1 MSENITERRQ
11 RKMST
16 KSASL
21 MDNTAQQK
29 ALVTA
34 LNKMSLK
41 AIVELC
47 SFDGISVTIQSGK
60 ITDVTKNN
68 E

>member
-1 MSENITERRQ
+1 MN
-11 RKMST
+11 
-16 KSASL
+16 
-21 MDNTAQQK
+21 NTAQQET
-29 ALVTA
+29 LVTA

-47 SFDGISVTIQSGK
+47 SFDGINVTIQAGK

>member
-1 MSENITERRQ
+1 
-11 RKMST
+11 MST
-16 KSASL
+16 ESTPL
-21 MDNTAQQK
+21 MDNPAQQES
-29 ALVTA
+29 LVTA

-41 AIVELC
+41 AITELC
-47 SFDGISVTIQSGK
+47 SLGGINVTIQAGK

>member
-1 MSENITERRQ
+1 
-11 RKMST
+11 MST
-16 KSASL
+16 ESTLL
-21 MDNTAQQK
+21 MDNPAQQE

-34 LNKMSLK
+34 LNKMSLN
-41 AIVELC
+41 AIIELC
-47 SFDGISVTIQSGK
+47 SFDSISVTIQSGK

>member
-1 MSENITERRQ
+1 
-11 RKMST
+11 MST
-16 KSASL
+16 KSAPI
-21 MDNTAQQK
+21 MDNPAQQD

-41 AIVELC
+41 AVIELC
-47 SFDGISVTIQSGK
+47 SFNNIGVIIQSGK

>member
-1 MSENITERRQ
+1 
-11 RKMST
+11 MST
-16 KSASL
+16 ESTPI
-21 MDNTAQQK
+21 MDNPVQQE
-29 ALVTA
+29 ALITA

-41 AIVELC
+41 AIIELC
-47 SFDGISVTIQSGK
+47 SFNDIGVTIQSGK

>member
-1 MSENITERRQ
+1 
-11 RKMST
+11 MST
-16 KSASL
+16 KSAPL
-21 MDNTAQQK
+21 MDSTAQQE
-29 ALVTA
+29 ALVIA

-47 SFDGISVTIQSGK
+47 SFDGINVTIQSGK

>member
-1 MSENITERRQ
+1 
-11 RKMST
+11 MST
-16 KSASL
+16 ESTPL
-21 MDNTAQQK
+21 MNNPAQQES
-29 ALVTA
+29 LVTA

-41 AIVELC
+41 AIAELC
-47 SFDGISVTIQSGK
+47 SFDDINVTVQSGK

>member
-1 MSENITERRQ
+1 
-11 RKMST
+11 MST
-16 KSASL
+16 EPTPM
-21 MDNTAQQK
+21 MDNPAQQE

-34 LNKMSLK
+34 LNKLSLK
-41 AIVELC
+41 AIAELC
-47 SFDGISVTIQSGK
+47 SFDSIDVTIKSGK

>member
-1 MSENITERRQ
+1 
-11 RKMST
+11 MST

-47 SFDGISVTIQSGK
+47 SFNGINVTIRSGK

>member
-1 MSENITERRQ
+1 
-11 RKMST
+11 MST
-16 KSASL
+16 ESTPI
-21 MDNTAQQK
+21 MDNPVQQE

-41 AIVELC
+41 AIIELC
-47 SFDGISVTIQSGK
+47 SFNDINVTIQSGK

>member
-1 MSENITERRQ
+1 
-11 RKMST
+11 MST
-16 KSASL
+16 ESTPL
-21 MDNTAQQK
+21 MDNPAQQES
-29 ALVTA
+29 LVTA

-41 AIVELC
+41 AIIGLC
-47 SFDGISVTIQSGK
+47 SFNDISVTIQSGK

>member
-1 MSENITERRQ
+1 
-11 RKMST
+11 MST
-16 KSASL
+16 ESVSL
-21 MDNTAQQK
+21 MNNTAQQE

-41 AIVELC
+41 AIAELC
-47 SFDGISVTIQSGK
+47 SFDGINVTTQSGK

>member
-1 MSENITERRQ
+1 
-11 RKMST
+11 MST
-16 KSASL
+16 ESVSL
-21 MDNTAQQK
+21 MDNPAQQE

-41 AIVELC
+41 AIIELC
-47 SFDGISVTIQSGK
+47 SFNNVSVTIQSGK

>member
-1 MSENITERRQ
+1 
-11 RKMST
+11 MST
-16 KSASL
+16 ESVPL
-21 MDNTAQQK
+21 MDNPIQQK
-29 ALVTA
+29 SLVTV

-41 AIVELC
+41 AITELC
-47 SFDGISVTIQSGK
+47 SFDGINVIIQAGK

>member
-1 MSENITERRQ
+1 
-11 RKMST
+11 MST
-16 KSASL
+16 ESTPI
-21 MDNTAQQK
+21 MDNPVQQE

-41 AIVELC
+41 AIIELC
-47 SFDGISVTIQSGK
+47 SFDSISVIIQSGK

>member
-1 MSENITERRQ
+1 
-11 RKMST
+11 MST

-21 MDNTAQQK
+21 MDNTTQQK

-47 SFDGISVTIQSGK
+47 SFDGINVTIQSGK
-60 ITDVTKNN
+60 ITDVTRNN

>member
-1 MSENITERRQ
+1 
-11 RKMST
+11 MST
-16 KSASL
+16 ESAPI
-21 MDNTAQQK
+21 MNNPAQQE
-29 ALVTA
+29 ALVTT

-47 SFDGISVTIQSGK
+47 SFDGINVTIQAGK

>member
-1 MSENITERRQ
+1 MSENITERKQ
-11 RKMST
+11 KKMST
-16 KSASL
+16 ESTSL
-21 MDNTAQQK
+21 MDDTAQQE
-29 ALVTA
+29 ALITA

-41 AIVELC
+41 AIIELC
-47 SFDGISVTIQSGK
+47 SFDGINVTIQSGK

>member
-1 MSENITERRQ
+1 
-11 RKMST
+11 MST

-21 MDNTAQQK
+21 MNNTAQQE

-41 AIVELC
+41 AIIELC
-47 SFDGISVTIQSGK
+47 SFNSINVTIQSGK

>member
-1 MSENITERRQ
+1 
-11 RKMST
+11 MST
-16 KSASL
+16 ESALL
-21 MDNTAQQK
+21 MDNPAQQE
-29 ALVTA
+29 ALVIA

-41 AIVELC
+41 AIIELC
-47 SFDGISVTIQSGK
+47 SFDGINVTIRSGK

>member
-1 MSENITERRQ
+1 MNTE
-11 RKMST
+11 ST
-16 KSASL
+16 PR
-21 MDNTAQQK
+21 MDNPAQQE

-41 AIVELC
+41 AIAELC
-47 SFDGISVTIQSGK
+47 SFADINVTIQSGK

>member
-1 MSENITERRQ
+1 
-11 RKMST
+11 MST
-16 KSASL
+16 KSAPL
-21 MDNTAQQK
+21 MDNTAQQD

-47 SFDGISVTIQSGK
+47 SFDGINVIIQSGK

>member
-1 MSENITERRQ
+1 
-11 RKMST
+11 MST
-16 KSASL
+16 ESTPL
-21 MDNTAQQK
+21 MDNPAQQE

-41 AIVELC
+41 AIAELC
-47 SFDGISVTIQSGK
+47 SLDGINVTIQSGK
-60 ITDVTKNN
+60 ITNVTKNN

>member
-1 MSENITERRQ
+1 
-11 RKMST
+11 MST
-16 KSASL
+16 KSAAL

-47 SFDGISVTIQSGK
+47 SFDGINVTIQSGK
-60 ITDVTKNN
+60 ITDVTRNN

>member
-1 MSENITERRQ
+1 
-11 RKMST
+11 MST
-16 KSASL
+16 ESTPL
-21 MDNTAQQK
+21 MDNPAQQE

-41 AIVELC
+41 AITELC
-47 SFDGISVTIQSGK
+47 SLSGINVTIQSGK

>member
-1 MSENITERRQ
+1 
-11 RKMST
+11 MST
-16 KSASL
+16 ESAPL
-21 MDNTAQQK
+21 MGNAAQQE
-29 ALVTA
+29 ALVIA

-47 SFDGISVTIQSGK
+47 SFDGINVTIRSGR

>member
-1 MSENITERRQ
+1 
-11 RKMST
+11 MST
-16 KSASL
+16 KSAPL
-21 MDNTAQQK
+21 MDNTAQQET
-29 ALVTA
+29 LVIA

-41 AIVELC
+41 AIAELC
-47 SFDGISVTIQSGK
+47 SFDSINVTIQSGK

>member
-1 MSENITERRQ
+1 
-11 RKMST
+11 MST
-16 KSASL
+16 ESTPL
-21 MDNTAQQK
+21 MDNPAQQK

-41 AIVELC
+41 AIAELC
-47 SFDGISVTIQSGK
+47 SFDGIDVTVQSGK
-60 ITDVTKNN
+60 ITNVTKNN

>member
-1 MSENITERRQ
+1 
-11 RKMST
+11 MST
-16 KSASL
+16 ESAPIMS
-21 MDNTAQQK
+21 NPVQQE
-29 ALVTA
+29 AIVTA

-41 AIVELC
+41 AIAELC
-47 SFDGISVTIQSGK
+47 SFDGINVTIQSGK

>member
-1 MSENITERRQ
+1 
-11 RKMST
+11 MST
-16 KSASL
+16 ESTPL
-21 MDNTAQQK
+21 MDNPAQQE

-41 AIVELC
+41 AIIELC
-47 SFDGISVTIQSGK
+47 SFDSINVTVQSGK
-60 ITDVTKNN
+60 ITDITKNN